1 VVVAAPTC
9 PVRVAGPGVA
19 ADAPTGT
26 EPRTEDTVLELAS
39 DQPAWRLIVRVDIA
53 RARATLGAPRGRFA
67 QVACGQDPPRP
78 TPLLALS
85 LAGPLRCEVIVS
97 PAERCAFTLL
107 LQPPR

>member
-1 VVVAAPTC
+1 
-9 PVRVAGPGVA
+9 VAGAGLA
-19 ADAPTGT
+19 ADAPTRT

-53 RARATLGAPRGRFA
+53 PARATLGAPRGRFA
-67 QVACGQDPPRP
+67 QVACGHDPPRP

-85 LAGPLRCEVIVS
+85 RAGPLRCEVIVS

-107 LQPPR
+107 LQPPP

>member
-1 VVVAAPTC
+1 M
-9 PVRVAGPGVA
+9 RVAGAGLA
-19 ADAPTGT
+19 ADAPTRT

-53 RARATLGAPRGRFA
+53 RARVTLGAPRGRFA

-107 LQPPR
+107 LQPPP